1 MNKLK
6 LLTASLATL
15 LLVGCEESIPSDRR
29 YTQTELPDAKRAVLV
44 EEYTGVKCVNC
55 PQGHRVLED
64 IEEVINTDRNL
75 ELGVG
80 VIVVGIHIPNWG
92 QDAEKGGLI
101 APEAYTIAPQSV
113 SPPQATINRCSGI
126 LNRDQWAK
134 HIIDEIYIEPDVKFS
149 PSILAELN
157 GTSIKITGRVESSQN
172 FPDATL
178 HVWIVEDNIVKTQNL
193 SDGSRDKNYVHK
205 NVFRACVNGV
215 NGKDFPLQRNS
226 AREFSY
232 SFALNPDWKAEN
244 LRVVAFVETDAEGVL
259 NASQNHLIINN

>member
-6 LLTASLATL
+6 LLAASLAAL
-15 LLVGCEESIPSDRR
+15 LMAGCEESIPSDRR
-29 YTQTELPDAKRAVLV
+29 YTQTEVPDAKRAVLV

-55 PQGHRVLED
+55 PQGHKTLEE
-64 IEEVINTDRNL
+64 IEGVFNTDRNL

-92 QDAEKGGLI
+92 QDADKGGLI
-101 APEAYTIAPQSV
+101 APEAYALTPESV
-113 SPPQATINRCSGI
+113 SPPQATVNRTSGVINRD
-126 LNRDQWAK
+126 RWAK
-134 HIIDEIYIEPDVKFS
+134 HIIDEIYIEPEVKFS

-157 GTSIKITGRVESSQN
+157 GSSIKISGRVESTEN
-172 FPDATL
+172 LPGAKL
-178 HVWIVEDNIVKTQNL
+178 HVWLVEDNIVKTQNL
-193 SDGSRDKNYVHK
+193 SDGSRDKEYVHK

-232 SFALNPDWKAEN
+232 TYAIHSDWKAEN
-244 LRVVAFVETDAEGVL
+244 LRVVAFIETATDGVI
-259 NASQNHLIINN
+259 NAAQNHLIINN